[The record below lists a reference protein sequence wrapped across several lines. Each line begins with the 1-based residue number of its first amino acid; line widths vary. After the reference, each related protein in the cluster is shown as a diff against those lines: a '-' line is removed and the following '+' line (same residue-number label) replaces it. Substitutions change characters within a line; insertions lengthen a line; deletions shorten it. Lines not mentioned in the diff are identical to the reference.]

1 MNDSSDLSIPD
12 EPETAVGMPV
22 LQDAPLVAIAQPA
35 SSKRPE
41 GVPEG
46 QWYAPDSGEG
56 LGKKL
61 VFVPVANFETRS
73 YFPKRETDPNFDAE
87 RKQPM
92 CASVD
97 AHYPITGA
105 SPPLRAVD
113 GELVTV
119 DNCPACAFGHWRT
132 LKGDVDP
139 KTKRPK
145 RKPPLCALAI
155 NFFGVVYQI
164 DDQGD
169 PIGSRVARLR
179 FEKTGY
185 PTAEKLLKSFSAI
198 FPPRPDYT
206 TSVALTITGPHGQD
220 RGQRYYEP
228 SLHVIGPTSK
238 LKWFEKNWTTSGEPA
253 FRGLLKQWP
262 DLHHKLKTRAAT
274 AEEDA
279 GGNEVP
285 F

>member
-41 GVPEG
+41 AVLEG
-46 QWYAPDSGEG
+46 QFYAPDSGEA

-61 VFVPVANFETRS
+61 ILVPVATFETRS
-73 YFPKRETDPNFDAE
+73 YFPKKEKDPNFDAD

-119 DNCPACAFGHWRT
+119 DNCPACAFWHWRT

-145 RKPPLCALAI
+145 RQPPLCALAI
-155 NFFGVVYQI
+155 NFFGVAY
-164 DDQGD
+164 DEAG
-169 PIGSRVARLR
+169 GSRVARFR

-185 PTAEKLLKSFSAI
+185 RTAETLLKSFSAI
-198 FPPRPDYT
+198 FPPRPLYT
-206 TSVALTITGPHGQD
+206 TAIELTISGLLGQD

-228 SLHVIGPTSK
+228 RARVVGPTAK
-238 LKWFEKNWTTSGEPA
+238 LPWFEKNWAASGEPA
-253 FRGLLKQWP
+253 FKALLAAWP
-262 DLHHKLKTRAAT
+262 DLHAKIKTRAAT
-274 AEEDA
+274 AEEEE
-279 GGNEVP
+279 GGNAVP